1 MVVSF
6 ESLNDCYFL
15 IFIFLVELVE
25 ALLSFFGGPLNYL
38 RVGEVVEELFYQEQ
52 RFYFDLV
59 FLFLISL
66 YFSMTIFCEYVL

>member
-25 ALLSFFGGPLNYL
+25 ALLSFFGGPLSYL
-38 RVGEVVEELFYQEQ
+38 RVGEVVEGGGEWGWVVWGWGGGGGVVGGEGWWGGGGG
-52 RFYFDLV
+52 
-59 FLFLISL
+59 
-66 YFSMTIFCEYVL
+66 